1 MTSEHPKLRG
11 VYQPRERG
19 RPFEEIKYDSSIET
33 VQEGELSVLTMK
45 ILEHAQLHKLAR
57 SRDGTRLKESE
68 IPQLM
73 SWLGRDML
81 ESSFAL
87 SPEEAIR
94 IIRTGD
100 MDNMYMRT
108 RYVLESDPHFNR
120 PLPEPSEQSIWEYI
134 VSSPSYAKIFLD
146 MQPDEIA
153 RVFAEAKDCLLYT
166 SPSPRD
172 KRQSRMPSSA

>member
-1 MTSEHPKLRG
+1 MQWFWTLKQCHVVTNSGPRWMTSEHPKLRG

-19 RPFEEIKYDSSIET
+19 RPYVEINYDSSME
-33 VQEGELSVLTMK
+33 VVAEGELSVLTMK
-45 ILEHAQLHKLAR
+45 ILEHAQLHKLAK

-87 SPEEAIR
+87 SPEEPIR

-108 RYVLESDPHFNR
+108 RFVVESDPHYNK
-120 PLPEPSEQSIWEYI
+120 PLPEPSEQ
-134 VSSPSYAKIFLD
+134 AIFWGLH
-146 MQPDEIA
+146 
-153 RVFAEAKDCLLYT
+153 F
-166 SPSPRD
+166 
-172 KRQSRMPSSA
+172 